1 MTNACI
7 IITFVDFKY
16 LEIFNIFYEYFEK
29 LNLDLLVISLDEE
42 TFENLKMR
50 QIKTVYIEYKI
61 DSKKQ
66 FWEFRLSIINKI
78 FKKTKRSII
87 HTDSDCFWFKNILEY
102 IKLYENEYDIIGS
115 IAFGLPQ
122 NIVKKIGFVLCC
134 GFYFIKYTEKNSSI
148 IDNIIK
154 LKDDLNTV
162 DDQILF
168 NYYIYNN
175 IENIV
180 ETQTNPLIYK
190 KIVLRDYT
198 TVGII
203 KDNIISRKYEKDL
216 YCFHPLLSSKEISG
230 KLEQIHII
238 L

>member
-87 HTDSDCFWFKNILEY
+87 HTDSDCFWFKNIL
-102 IKLYENEYDIIGS
+102 
-115 IAFGLPQ
+115 
-122 NIVKKIGFVLCC
+122 
-134 GFYFIKYTEKNSSI
+134 
-148 IDNIIK
+148 
-154 LKDDLNTV
+154 
-162 DDQILF
+162 
-168 NYYIYNN
+168 
-175 IENIV
+175 
-180 ETQTNPLIYK
+180 
-190 KIVLRDYT
+190 
-198 TVGII
+198 
-203 KDNIISRKYEKDL
+203 
-216 YCFHPLLSSKEISG
+216 
-230 KLEQIHII
+230 
-238 L
+238 